1 MTFATP
7 ASVDRAYAATLISA
21 ALQRTALPHSD

>member
-7 ASVDRAYAATLISA
+7 APVDRAYAATLISA
-21 ALQRTALPHSD
+21 ALQQIALPHF